1 MYTIMSILRN
11 PKHKRIIVFVRKC
24 LLFFICLILLT
35 TIDNLIADR
44 VSKNWHPTLGFVFGV
59 SIVACVGFFWL
70 FPVLKKIRTMETT
83 RTKKNLWISGMML
96 SILGCTVVILHD
108 SIVLIDVLPLDIIRF
123 SLIIGG
129 VVGLIGC
136 ILLLVEDY
144 VKGDLI

>member
-70 FPVLKKIRTMETT
+70 FPVLKKMRTMETT

-96 SILGCTVVILHD
+96 SILGCTVVLLHD
-108 SIVLIDVLPLDIIRF
+108 SIVLINVLPLNITK
-123 SLIIGG
+123 
-129 VVGLIGC
+129 VWT
-136 ILLLVEDY
+136 ILVTRS
-144 VKGDLI
+144 